1 MDLNDSQIQAAISLT
16 IAALVGLAVGLER
29 EWSGHADGP
38 NARFAGIR
46 TFLVLGLL
54 GGSAGLLAHAGL
66 EILATA
72 LATGGVALSV
82 AAYMMVLRQTPADRD
97 GTTEA
102 AAILVV
108 ALGALAGVGF
118 HAIAAGAG
126 SLVVLALNEKKRLH
140 GAVGRLHQEEL
151 RAALQFAVLALVVL
165 PILPRGPYL
174 GAIAFRPQ
182 ALWIVV
188 LVFSALNFATFLLRR
203 SAGEGR
209 GYLLAGLLGGVIS
222 STAVTIGFARFSRRE
237 QQVSV
242 ALACGVVGAC
252 TVLVPRVLIT
262 SSILSPAVAIDL
274 IRYIAPAGMVGA
286 LVVGLAW
293 RYGSTWE
300 DMTGMIA
307 APMGWLAADDKN
319 PLRLWMAIKL
329 AVIFQVAITVIM
341 FVRNAWA
348 VKGLY
353 ATAVLLGLT
362 DVDALTVSM
371 STPATAISPLIAARA
386 IAIGILANTVVKLGI
401 SAALGSNRFRLTAG
415 GVLLLMA
422 AAITLALTIY

>member
-1 MDLNDSQIQAAISLT
+1 LNDIQIQAAISLG
-16 IAALVGLAVGLER
+16 IAAVIGLAIGLER

-46 TFLVLGLL
+46 TFLMLGLL
-54 GGSAGLLAHAGL
+54 GGGAGLLAHSGL

-72 LATGGVALSV
+72 LALGGLSLTV
-82 AAYMMVLRQTPADRD
+82 SAYIIAVRQTSSERD
-97 GTTEA
+97 GTTEV
-102 AAILVV
+102 AAILVI
-108 ALGALAGVGF
+108 ALGALAGAGF
-118 HAIAAGAG
+118 DAIAAGSG

-140 GAVGRLHQEEL
+140 GAVGRLKQEEL

-165 PILPRGPYL
+165 PILPRGPYF

-209 GYLLAGLLGGVIS
+209 GYLMAGLLGGVIS

-252 TVLVPRVLIT
+252 TVLVPRVLII
-262 SSILSPAVAIDL
+262 SSILSPAVAL
-274 IRYIAPAGMVGA
+274 VLLRYIAPAGLVGA
-286 LVVGLAW
+286 VVVGLAW
-293 RYGSTWE
+293 RYGSRWE
-300 DMTGMIA
+300 NIAGVTA
-307 APMGWLAADDKN
+307 APVGWLAADERN
-319 PLRLWMAIKL
+319 PLRLWVAIKL
-329 AVIFQVAITVIM
+329 AIVFQVAITVIM
-341 FVRNAWA
+341 LVRDAWA

-353 ATAVLLGLT
+353 TTAVLLGLT

-371 STPATAISPLIAARA
+371 STPATAISPLVAARA
-386 IAIGILANTVVKLGI
+386 ITIGILANTIVKLGI
-401 SAALGSNRFRLTAG
+401 STALGSSRFRLTAG

-422 AAITLALTIY
+422 AAMTAAVMLY